1 MNKLARSLLYFGLG
15 SLAAGTVCGIGFTV
29 NFGRRM
35 RPSERERLHR
45 LGQSKCLTL
54 ESIEGVL
61 VRHGDRPR
69 PTIVFVHGRS
79 ANPMEVFPIAEAMVR
94 EGFNVVLWQ
103 HRGRAISYGQRVID
117 EILGI
122 VGEVREDPYVDEG
135 QVFLLGLSLGGAVVI
150 GAAAQDH
157 NRHIAAIVADSA
169 YANLKRAAFRYVTAF
184 GRIPSIIAWPTS
196 FVTFRVAE
204 LVHNIGFETSNPSG
218 WASHVKCPVLLIHG
232 SEDWKIPSDH
242 ALEIES
248 RLTSKKQL
256 WLVDNVGHVA
266 AFAKGPHEYVKRITD
281 FIGRSQTASAH
292 NYDGE
297 DRF

>member
-61 VRHGDRPR
+61 VRYGDRPR

-79 ANPMEVFPIAEAMVR
+79 ANPMEVFPIAEAMIR

-135 QVFLLGLSLGGAVVI
+135 QVFLLGLSLGGAAVI

-204 LVHNIGFETSNPSG
+204 LVHNIGFETSNPSD

-248 RLTSKKQL
+248 RLSSKKQL